1 MGHQGIIR
9 HFPVWPKGQ
18 DASFY
23 HIRVE
28 GAFLV
33 SASQKAGEISYLKI
47 LSEKG
52 RDLTLYNPWKGQKVQ
67 VSVDGSD
74 LCILE
79 GDILSLKTE
88 LNKEYNFLPVK

>member
-1 MGHQGIIR
+1 M
-9 HFPVWPKGQ
+9 
-18 DASFY
+18 
-23 HIRVE
+23 
-28 GAFLV
+28 